1 MFMKDEISGLKALYN
16 DLENVRID
24 EFLTQED
31 IATIAYE
38 ADLFENKNNRK
49 LGTPMAV
56 QNLRNRMIVPK
67 NYFRRCT
74 VVMQRLHNEYDFGDW
89 LEKIAKKILY
99 NEYTQ
104 VKVGFSFLSWKP
116 ITNERTYL
124 FSAKELAPFKYMVG
138 SEDELLMKFSKIGSM
153 SDSEMLNQTFIQSI
167 PDNPFSKSGFTP
179 LKIVCSYVY
188 ITK

>member
-1 MFMKDEISGLKALYN
+1 MKDEISGLKALYN
-16 DLENVRID
+16 DIADVRID

-49 LGTPMAV
+49 LGTSIV
-56 QNLRNRMIVPK
+56 LQNLRNRLIVPR
-67 NYFRRCT
+67 NHFRRCT
-74 VVMQRLHNEYDFGDW
+74 VVMQRLHSEYDFGEW
-89 LEKIAKKILY
+89 LENIAKKILF

-124 FSAKELAPFKYMVG
+124 FSAKELAPFKFMVD
-138 SEDELLMKFSKIGSM
+138 SEDELQMKFSKIGSM
-153 SDSEMLNQTFIQSI
+153 SDSELLNETFVTTL
-167 PDNPFSKSGFTP
+167 PDNPGNVRAILSHAQDFMFT
-179 LKIVCSYVY
+179 
-188 ITK
+188 TD